1 MIWHVRFSTFAEK
14 DWKIFDRYH
23 QKVIDK
29 AIQKVIDKAIQK
41 VMQNPTADGY
51 GKPLA
56 NLSGS
61 HLHGLY
67 KIKLK
72 KSGIRIVYALI
83 EVEGERLIII
93 IGARANDEVYD
104 IAAKRYARMKK
115 DEKI

>member
-14 DWKIFDRYH
+14 DWKSFDRYH
-23 QKVIDK
+23 
-29 AIQKVIDKAIQK
+29 QKVIDKAIQK

-56 NLSGS
+56 NLSWS

-83 EVEGERLIII
+83 EVEGEMLIII